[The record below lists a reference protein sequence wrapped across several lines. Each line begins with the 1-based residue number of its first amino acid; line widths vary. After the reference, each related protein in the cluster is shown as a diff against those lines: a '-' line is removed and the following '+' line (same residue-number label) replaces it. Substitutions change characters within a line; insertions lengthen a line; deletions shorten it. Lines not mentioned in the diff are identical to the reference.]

1 MDERQVGGVVGGLVG
16 LTHTPNFNTEP
27 AVVQTSIEP
36 NPGAQTKDAACSDSD
51 SGRGHSSLDDVLVHV
66 NVLLSCYR
74 LVYFQNEVDLVKAVW
89 HISLCCFSLRPNQQG
104 HLLWYIPNKLSRVRV
119 MERH

>member
-1 MDERQVGGVVGGLVG
+1 MDEWQVGGVVGGLVG

-36 NPGAQTKDAACSDSD
+36 NPGAQTKDAAHSDSD

-66 NVLLSCYR
+66 NVLATIL
-74 LVYFQNEVDLVKAVW
+74 LQT
-89 HISLCCFSLRPNQQG
+89 SLFL
-104 HLLWYIPNKLSRVRV
+104 K
-119 MERH
+119 